1 MDNFSHFKE
10 YIFMKDEFQSDESIN
25 FDSKQNIHIN
35 DYEKLIFKLKNIKKR
50 LDLLEKKFLFE

>member
-10 YIFMKDEFQSDESIN
+10 YIFMKDKFQSDESIN

-35 DYEKLIFKLKNIKKR
+35 DYEKLIFKLKNIKR
-50 LDLLEKKFLFE
+50 D